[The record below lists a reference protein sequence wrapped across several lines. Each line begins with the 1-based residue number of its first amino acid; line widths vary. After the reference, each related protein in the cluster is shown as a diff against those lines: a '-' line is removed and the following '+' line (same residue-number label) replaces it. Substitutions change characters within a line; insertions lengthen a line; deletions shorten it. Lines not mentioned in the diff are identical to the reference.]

1 MAYVVKLGTV
11 SAQRNYTLK
20 QQGSGIAWKRGPAQ
34 PFAAKV
40 NTANQYDQVDTWNEW
55 VQEDWQ
61 TGVGRVDPTSGGF
74 LYGEAETRVPNQV
87 ILPPLLQQCDQ
98 RTIAGVKADCRYMPA
113 NMAGTHTLG
122 DSGDYD
128 RMAVSF
134 TLPNPTNFGSGTA
147 FTMAVY
153 AQIPVGVSV
162 TIAIFSNSAG
172 APNASVVSTTM
183 TGTAPDQLFQWYGAA
198 VSNASLVAGTQYWL
212 VIYPTTSTN
221 TITVAYGTSGYDTDM
236 QAYNNAAWAALTG
249 KYMLYTTEAFRI
261 PNNLKDNS
269 FYFRFNSVLYH
280 TAEGY
285 LYKYDS
291 ANEQF
296 DGATTPTITGSGNIT
311 SVAIFGPTVFFARD
325 SGNYTTMNTSEA
337 YTAAA
342 TTASLFLEW
351 KGYLWRAY
359 QNDVYYSTDGSTW
372 SSAIQIG
379 GDDSNIRGMAGM
391 GDSLYLATDKALFR
405 LAPGNI
411 VEEST
416 RFGTEDSTNGLGMLE
431 YQGRLY
437 IPAGGRLFRFD
448 PSGQM
453 QDIWVSREDDL
464 VTNRIGKISSLGRMN
479 NWLVA
484 AVVPVTA
491 GGRPTIWVWQEE
503 GWHFLVSFVSLETV
517 LIPNTEMHSVYY
529 DRGTGRLWFSYTGA
543 YSLFVDI
550 SDYTLNPFNDSGSL
564 YMPRGWLEQDRFY
577 GGQYLLDKDF
587 ESVTIVGDNL
597 STNVNAKVYW
607 QDEGSTGWEL
617 LGIATSDGQE
627 LRWGDHS
634 TRPQGKWIKLGIL
647 LQTNDGDETPR
658 VRAIVVK
665 FLPMVNDR
673 IRDTVTITLKNY
685 IQLPDGTPDS
695 YTATQQLAHIES
707 MVESVIPIIYTDP
720 LGVSYEAKVVDYS
733 MGIDIFA
740 HENSANV
747 IKEVEATLVIEQVP
761 DVSLSGQPSG
771 MLLALTR
778 S

>member
-1 MAYVVKLGTV
+1 MSYVVKLGTV

-20 QQGSGIAWKRGPAQ
+20 QQGSGLAWKRGPAQ

-61 TGVGRVDPTSGGF
+61 TGVGRVDPTSGGY
-74 LYGEAETRVPNQV
+74 LYGEIETRVPNQV
-87 ILPPLLQQCDQ
+87 ILPPLLQQCDL
-98 RTIAGVKADCRYMPA
+98 RTINNTKSDCRYMPQS
-113 NMAGTHTLG
+113 MAGTHTLG

-134 TLPNPTNFGSGTA
+134 TTSNPYSPGIA
-147 FTMAVY
+147 FIHVAVY
-153 AQIPVGVSV
+153 AQIPLGVTA
-162 TIAIFSNSAG
+162 TIAIYSNSAG
-172 APNASVVSTTM
+172 APNASIVAGTV
-183 TGTAPDQLFQWYGAA
+183 TGTAPDKTFQWYGVR
-198 VSNASLVAGTQYWL
+198 VSNTGLAAATQYWL
-212 VIYPTTSTN
+212 VIHPTTGTD
-221 TITVAYGTSGYDTDM
+221 TIEVAYGTSGYDTAS

-249 KYMLYTTEAFRI
+249 KYMFYTTDVFRV
-261 PNNLKDNS
+261 PATSSTNS
-269 FYFRFNSVLYH
+269 FYIRFNSVLYY
-280 TAEGY
+280 AGEGA

-296 DGATTPTITGSGNIT
+296 DSVGTVTGSGDIT
-311 SVAIFGPTVFFARD
+311 SVAVFGPTLYFGRD
-325 SGNYTTMNTSEA
+325 SGNYTTMSTAEA
-337 YTAAA
+337 FTAAA
-342 TTASLFLEW
+342 TTGYLFLEW
-351 KGYLWRAY
+351 KGYLYRSTG
-359 QNDVYYSTDGSTW
+359 NDLYFTANGTDWTGPFTF
-372 SSAIQIG
+372 G
-379 GDDSNIRGMAGM
+379 GDDVGIRGLAGM
-391 GDSLYLATDKALFR
+391 GDSVYVATDKALLRF
-405 LAPGNI
+405 APGNV
-411 VEEST
+411 VEEVT
-416 RFGTEDSTNGLGMLE
+416 RFGTESNTNGVGMIE

-464 VTNRIGKISSLGRMN
+464 VTNRIGKIASLARMN

-484 AVVPVTA
+484 CVTPELA
-491 GGRPTIWVWQEE
+491 GGRPSIWLYQEE
-503 GWHFLVSFVSLETV
+503 GWHFLESMVAFETTS
-517 LIPNTEMHSVYY
+517 ISSTEVYGLYY
-529 DRGTGRLWFSYTGA
+529 DRATHRLWFDYT
-543 YSLFVDI
+543 SVFLLFVKI
-550 SDYTLNPFNDSGSL
+550 SDYTLNPYNDSGSL

-597 STNVNAKVYW
+597 STNVNVKVYW

-617 LGIATSDGQE
+617 HGTATSDGQE

-634 TRPQGKWIKLGIL
+634 TRPQGKWIKLGL
-647 LQTNDGDETPR
+647 LLSTNDGDETPR
-658 VRAIVVK
+658 VRAVIVK

-685 IQLPDGTPDS
+685 IQLPDGTPDT
-695 YTATQQLAHIES
+695 YTAAQQLTHIES
-707 MVESVIPIIYTDP
+707 MIESVIPIIYTDP

>member
-74 LYGEAETRVPNQV
+74 LYGEIETRVPNQV
-87 ILPPLLQQCDQ
+87 ILPPLLQQCDT
-98 RTIAGVKADCRYMPA
+98 RTIASVKADCRYMPA
-113 NMAGTHTLG
+113 NVTGTVTVGAGG
-122 DSGDYD
+122 YAKVA
-128 RMAVSF
+128 MSF
-134 TLPNPTNFGSGTA
+134 TTPNPLP
-147 FTMAVY
+147 AVGANYYFY
-153 AQIPVGVSV
+153 ARVNAGVSV
-162 TIAIFSNSAG
+162 TISTYSNNAG
-172 APNASVVSTTM
+172 VPNAQLASVTT
-183 TGTAPDQLFQWYGAA
+183 TGENPDQNFYWYGGTIANTGL
-198 VSNASLVAGTQYWL
+198 STSTQYWV
-212 VIYPTTSTN
+212 VIEPTSGSN
-221 TITVAYGTSGYDTDM
+221 TIEVAYGTSGYDTL
-236 QAYNNAAWAALTG
+236 ATSYNGASWANISSTYLVYSTSIYRLATSG
-249 KYMLYTTEAFRI
+249 GGEKHI
-261 PNNLKDNS
+261 
-269 FYFRFNSVLYH
+269 FRFNGSLYSSN
-280 TAEGY
+280 GPS

-296 DGATTPTITGSGNIT
+296 DSVGTITGSDSVT
-311 SVAIFGPTVFFARD
+311 SVAIYGPTVFFAR
-325 SGNYTTMNTSEA
+325 STGNYTTMNTSEA
-337 YTAAA
+337 FSAAA

-351 KGYLWRAY
+351 RGYLWRAY

-405 LAPGNI
+405 LAPGNV

-416 RFGTEDSTNGLGMLE
+416 RFGTEDSTNGLGMVE

-437 IPAGGRLFRFD
+437 IPAAGRVFRFD

-464 VTNRIGKISSLGRMN
+464 SATRIGYVACMERMN
-479 NWLVA
+479 NWLIAV
-484 AVVPVTA
+484 VVPVSTSS
-491 GGRPTIWVWQEE
+491 RPSIWMWQEE
-503 GWHFLVSFVSLETV
+503 GWHFLAAFPSV
-517 LIPNTEMHSVYY
+517 LVTAPGYWRAYY
-529 DRGTGRLWFSYTGA
+529 DRGTSRLWFTAPAAGPF
-543 YSLFVDI
+543 FVDI
-550 SDYTLNPFNDSGSL
+550 SDYTLNPYNDSGSL

-597 STNVNAKVYW
+597 STNVNVKVYW

-673 IRDTVTITLKNY
+673 IRDTVTLTLKSY

-695 YTATQQLAHIES
+695 YTLAQQLAHIES
-707 MVESVIPIIYTDP
+707 MKESVIPIIYTDP

-740 HENSANV
+740 YENAANV

-761 DVSLSGQPSG
+761 DVAYSGQPLG
-771 MLLALTR
+771 LLLALTR